1 MAAYHPTTHKGR
13 SERGGL
19 CCWERLH
26 IVNIGCEST
35 FLMLY
40 NVYNLVIIHKE
51 ISRDYQVGVI
61 ARVKIETHLLI
72 PLHRFIPKWCK
83 IFYEIRINMQNLSQ
97 KICKGDNFLLP
108 LHQV

>member
-19 CCWERLH
+19 CCRASH
-26 IVNIGCEST
+26 IVNTGCEST
-35 FLMLY
+35 FFMLY
-40 NVYNLVIIHKE
+40 NVYNLAIMHKE
-51 ISRDYQVGVI
+51 MSRDCQVGDIV
-61 ARVKIETHLLI
+61 RVKIETHLLI
-72 PLHRFIPKWCK
+72 PLHRFMPKWCK
-83 IFYEIRINMQNLSQ
+83 IFYEIRINMKNLSQ